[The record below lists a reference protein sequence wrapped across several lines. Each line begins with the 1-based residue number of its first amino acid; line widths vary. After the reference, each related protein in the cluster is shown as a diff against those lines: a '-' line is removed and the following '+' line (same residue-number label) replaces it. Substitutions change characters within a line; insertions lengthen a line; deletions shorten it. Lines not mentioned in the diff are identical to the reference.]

1 LRKLHKLPILNLQSP
16 EKRCGKTLLLS
27 LIAKLVKRPLP
38 SSNISGPSIFRVIE
52 EYSPTL
58 LIDEADAFLNNNEE
72 ARGLVDSSLPHR
84 VAEIFLSSHRPGSE
98 TEAIAR
104 DAAIITSLALQHG
117 CDLAMIAHGVTRA
130 DDGSAATAIGAAF
143 NLLAVADLEVAP

>member
-1 LRKLHKLPILNLQSP
+1 LPILNLQSP

-38 SSNISGPSIFRVIE
+38 SSNIAGPSIFRVIE
-52 EYSPTL
+52 EYSATL

-143 NLLAVADLEVAP
+143 DLLAVADLEVTP